1 MVDFRYHVVSIVA
14 VFLALTVGLVLGTT
28 TLNGGVVH
36 DLNGRVT
43 TLISD
48 KESLQ
53 NSYDAANAT
62 LDDTDAVLQRLGGPL
77 VAGKLTGRTVTL
89 VTVPDADTATVSGVA
104 SVLRAAGATVAYQ
117 VSLARSFLAAT
128 PATSLQGLVDRFAPP
143 GSEPQRQDTPAARAA
158 AVLGAALVGAPAAAP
173 GLTAGDVLQAFAG
186 AKLVDGTGERP
197 GDLLVLVAD
206 SPPTQ
211 GETDARNPMAV
222 ALVAAAAKAG
232 AGAVAVGPVTAAGR
246 GGLLAALR
254 AQAGSIGASTVDGAD
269 RVAGQI
275 TIVYA
280 LQGELLGK
288 SGQYGSG
295 PGNQGALPGSVPN
308 APDPL
313 PTGGAS
319 AAPVPVR

>member
-77 VAGKLTGRTVTL
+77 VAGKLAGRTVTL
-89 VTVPDADTATVSGVA
+89 VTMPDADTATVSGVA
-104 SVLRAAGATVAYQ
+104 SVLRAAGATVPYE
-117 VSLARSFLAAT
+117 VSLARSFLATT
-128 PATSLQGLVDRFAPP
+128 PSTSLQSLVDRFAPA
-143 GSEPQRQDTPAARAA
+143 GSDAQRQDTPADRAA
-158 AVLGAALVGAPAAAP
+158 AVLGAALVGAPAGGSGVAASDV
-173 GLTAGDVLQAFAG
+173 LTAFAA
-186 AKLVDGTGERP
+186 AKLIDGAGDRP

-206 SPPTQ
+206 APPTQ
-211 GETDARNPMAV
+211 GETDARNAMAV
-222 ALVAAAAKAG
+222 ALLGAAAKSG

-246 GGLLAALR
+246 GGVLAALR
-254 AQAGSIGASTVDGAD
+254 AQAGSVGASTVDGAD
-269 RVAGQI
+269 RVAGQL

-280 LQGELLGK
+280 LQAELLGR
-288 SGQYGSG
+288 SGQWGSG
-295 PGNQGALPGSVPN
+295 PGNQGALPGNLPN
-308 APDPL
+308 LPDPL

-319 AAPVPVR
+319 AAPVPAR